1 MKFYE
6 VLAMLDKDPALVMY
20 RTGWNGIQ
28 SGRKMRVS
36 VQRPDEHSA
45 NTEPYFYME
54 SVVAEKEGPRN
65 ARCPWVPSMLD
76 FFATDWV
83 AQY

>member
-6 VLAMLDKDPALVMY
+6 VLKMLDEDPALAMY
-20 RTGWNGIQ
+20 RTGWNGVQ
-28 SGRKMRVS
+28 SGKSMRVMIQ
-36 VQRPDEHSA
+36 VPDAQSA

-54 SVVAEKEGPRN
+54 STIAEKEGPRK

-76 FFATDWV
+76 FFADDWV